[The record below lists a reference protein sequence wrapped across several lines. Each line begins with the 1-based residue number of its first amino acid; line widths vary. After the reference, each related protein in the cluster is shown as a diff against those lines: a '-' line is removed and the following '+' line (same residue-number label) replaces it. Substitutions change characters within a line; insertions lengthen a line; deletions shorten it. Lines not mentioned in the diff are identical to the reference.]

1 MDRYSVEPK
10 SRKDLRRLAKE
21 IRKKFGLDKEVYF
34 PVVQLL
40 EALPSVYKDFNYEI
54 VEDSDLSKKT
64 HALTDINEKVIKI
77 KESVYDAACEGSG
90 RDRMTIM
97 HEICHYITLCQLNF
111 TLARSFEQDEIPVFC
126 DPEWQAKCLAG
137 EIMMPADKIYDM
149 NPDEVSEKCG
159 VSWPAAVFQLS
170 KI

>member
-1 MDRYSVEPK
+1 MQGSDSSPGAVSLSEEANGAGS
-10 SRKDLRRLAKE
+10 SR
-21 IRKKFGLDKEVYF
+21 
-34 PVVQLL
+34 
-40 EALPSVYKDFNYEI
+40 
-54 VEDSDLSKKT
+54 
-64 HALTDINEKVIKI
+64 
-77 KESVYDAACEGSG
+77 CEGSG

-170 KI
+170 KIYSSMLLKIA